1 MLLASG
7 DSRVMADEDK
17 NIEVTKI
24 ILTNGESITVE
35 GTVENVV
42 NGIEGVTTPRVPLI
56 KLVDAKTSG
65 EESETSREVWI
76 NANQIV
82 EFHEHRPGSW
92 RMM

>member
-35 GTVENVV
+35 NVV
-42 NGIEGVTTPRVPLI
+42 NRIEGVTTPRVPLI
-56 KLVDAKTSG
+56 KLVEAKTSG

>member
-35 GTVENVV
+35 NVV
-42 NGIEGVTTPRVPLI
+42 NRIEGVTTPRVPLI

>member
-35 GTVENVV
+35 NVV
-42 NGIEGVTTPRVPLI
+42 NRIEGVTTPRVPLI

-82 EFHEHRPGSW
+82 ESQVV
-92 RMM
+92 